1 MYLDGHDDDPADGDA
16 DIMMA
21 VATAR
26 YRKHSHHR
34 YREHKHHNHHHH
46 HHHHHRW
53 HPCCRHHHHRL
64 LWMAD
69 PWAAG
74 QRGLHSGPTICFG
87 LGDSSTNPLLEL
99 FIRSLL
105 KLSLA
110 RGEASVVNHLQPERP
125 QRTSPVIEP
134 ALALSLA
141 ANNSASG
148 LRQYPLFFFFLRSNG
163 WSFGS
168 AGEIFCSGLKLCPVS
183 KWRLEPRLVNHE
195 PPLPLCTLTQ
205 SVLLRAQSRMPCFHP
220 PALCRVALPS
230 GPYEETTRLSPK
242 FPRPNLK
249 L

>member
-46 HHHHHRW
+46 HHHHHKFVTIIIIIITIIIVVITTTV
-53 HPCCRHHHHRL
+53 CCGWQILGPPGKGARAPFWPDDL
-64 LWMAD
+64 LR
-69 PWAAG
+69 PRRFTG
-74 QRGLHSGPTICFG
+74 SRP
-87 LGDSSTNPLLEL
+87 TNPLLEL

-141 ANNSASG
+141 ANNFASG
-148 LRQYPLFFFFLRSNG
+148 LRQYPLFSSSCAAMAGLSEVLARF
-163 WSFGS
+163 S
-168 AGEIFCSGLKLCPVS
+168 A
-183 KWRLEPRLVNHE
+183 
-195 PPLPLCTLTQ
+195 
-205 SVLLRAQSRMPCFHP
+205 
-220 PALCRVALPS
+220 RV
-230 GPYEETTRLSPK
+230 
-242 FPRPNLK
+242 
-249 L
+249 